1 MEDRRQGFIV
11 LDEKDWETMSE
22 EQKSWA
28 MFKTLKM
35 LNERLCYLETRPFI
49 DKCFSFLGGVMGG
62 FCAALGL
69 KFLGK

>member
-1 MEDRRQGFIV
+1 MSNGFNGFII

-28 MFKTLKM
+28 MYKTLKAV
-35 LNERLCYLETRPFI
+35 NDRLVCLEQRPI
-49 DKCFSFLGGVMGG
+49 MDKCLSFLGGVIGG
-62 FCAALGL
+62 FVAALGL